1 MKRKLI
7 ALKEEKYNIQKTEE
21 NRKTNLNV
29 KIRINIGI
37 RNQPKKYQ
45 TIYKLFILIEF
56 FIQIIQSNIVQSN
69 ITWNFLK

>member
-7 ALKEEKYNIQKTEE
+7 ALKDEKYNIQKPEE

-37 RNQPKKYQ
+37 RNQLKKYQ
-45 TIYKLFILIEF
+45 TIYKLLILIEF
-56 FIQIIQSNIVQSN
+56 FIQIIQSNI
-69 ITWNFLK
+69 TWNFLK